1 MLTQDGPPDT
11 ADVQRAVMAAA
22 AELSPEPILPV
33 PLGQRAAPRINAV
46 QVVILILA
54 SIAFLYF
61 ARPVVL
67 PVIIAVM
74 AATTLGPL
82 MRGLAHLR
90 VPPVPS
96 AILVFVLLLTVAA
109 VAFVEVGRPAIAWM
123 DDAPQHVADLRVR
136 AERLFPNAHRM
147 TDAVNA
153 VNQLAASPAKKD
165 PRQKVETVEVHDQRG
180 ASYLLNWTGTALA
193 GIGEV
198 LVLIYLMLSSGDM
211 FMQKLVRVMPSLR
224 EKKRAVEVTREIQ
237 TNISVYLFSVTG
249 INIVLG
255 TAAAVGFYVM
265 GLPKAAMWGM
275 LAALFNY
282 VPYFGPVVGMILVGA
297 AGFLSFDSV
306 GLAVM
311 PGIWY
316 LLLHLVESNFV
327 TPILL
332 GRRFTLN
339 PVAIFISLMFW
350 FWLWGIPGALL
361 SVPILVSIKSV
372 CDRFPKAEL
381 VSEFIGRA
389 LAETNPKADETA
401 ESAHGA

>member
-1 MLTQDGPPDT
+1 M
-11 ADVQRAVMAAA
+11 AVT
-22 AELSPEPILPV
+22 AELPTEPILAV
-33 PLGQRAAPRINAV
+33 PLGQRAAPRITAA
-46 QVVILILA
+46 QVMLLVLG

-67 PVIIAVM
+67 PVFIAVM
-74 AATTLGPL
+74 AATTLKPL
-82 MRGLAHLR
+82 MRGLAYLR
-90 VPPVPS
+90 VPTVPS
-96 AILVFVLLLTVAA
+96 AILVFVLLLAGAA

-123 DDAPQHVADLRVR
+123 DDAPQHLADLRER

-153 VNQLAASPAKKD
+153 VNQLAAAPVKKD
-165 PRQKVETVEVHDQRG
+165 PRQRVETVEIHDQRG
-180 ASYLLNWTGTALA
+180 GNSLLNWTGTALA
-193 GIGEV
+193 GLGEV
-198 LVLIYLMLSSGDM
+198 LVLIYLILSSGDM

-237 TNISVYLFSVTG
+237 HNISVYLFSVTG
-249 INIVLG
+249 INVALG
-255 TAAAVGFYVM
+255 VVAAFGFYAM
-265 GLPKAAMWGM
+265 GLPKPAMWGM
-275 LAALFNY
+275 VIALLNY

-297 AGFLSFDSV
+297 AGFLSFDTV

-311 PGIWY
+311 PGAWY

-339 PVAIFISLMFW
+339 PVAIFVSLMFW

-381 VSEFIGRA
+381 VSEFIGRP
-389 LAETNPKADETA
+389 LAATDGNAADANADKA
-401 ESAHGA
+401 S

>member
-1 MLTQDGPPDT
+1 MLTEETPPDK

-22 AELSPEPILPV
+22 AELRPEPTLDAP
-33 PLGQRAAPRINAV
+33 PGERTAPRINAV
-46 QVVILILA
+46 QVIIVILA

-67 PVIIAVM
+67 PVVIAVM
-74 AATTLGPL
+74 AATTLNPL
-82 MRGLAHLR
+82 MRGLAYLR
-90 VPPVPS
+90 VPTVAS
-96 AILVFVLLLTVAA
+96 AVLVFVVLLTGAT
-109 VAFVEVGRPAIAWM
+109 VAFVELGRPAIAWM
-123 DDAPQHVADLRVR
+123 DEAPQHVADLRER

-153 VNQLAASPAKKD
+153 VNQLAAQPAKKD
-165 PRQKVETVEVHDQRG
+165 PRQKVETVEIHDQRG
-180 ASYLLNWTGTALA
+180 GNSLLNWTGTALA
-193 GIGEV
+193 GLGEV

-237 TNISVYLFSVTG
+237 SNISVYLFSVTG
-249 INIVLG
+249 INVLLG
-255 TAAAVGFYVM
+255 VVAGFGFYLM

-275 LAALFNY
+275 VIALLNY
-282 VPYFGPVVGMILVGA
+282 VPYFGPVVGVILVGA
-297 AGFLSFDSV
+297 AGFLSFDTV

-311 PGIWY
+311 PGAWY
-316 LLLHLVESNFV
+316 LLLHLLESNFV

-350 FWLWGIPGALL
+350 LWLWGIPGALL

-372 CDRFPKAEL
+372 CDRFPTAEL
-381 VSEFIGRA
+381 VSEFIGRPLSETSA
-389 LAETNPKADETA
+389 KGSEAET
-401 ESAHGA
+401 G

>member
-1 MLTQDGPPDT
+1 MLTEERPPDT
-11 ADVQRAVMAAA
+11 ADVQRAVMAVA
-22 AELSPEPILPV
+22 AELRTEPILEV

-67 PVIIAVM
+67 PVVIALM
-74 AATTLGPL
+74 AATTLKPL
-82 MRGLAHLR
+82 MRGLAYLR
-90 VPPVPS
+90 VPTVPS

-123 DDAPQHVADLRVR
+123 DDAPQHLTDLRDR
-136 AERLFPNAHRM
+136 AGRLFPNAHRM

-180 ASYLLNWTGTALA
+180 ASFLLNWTGTALA

-237 TNISVYLFSVTG
+237 SNIAVYLFSVTG

-255 TAAAVGFYVM
+255 SAAAVGFYLM

-275 LAALFNY
+275 VVALLNY
-282 VPYFGPVVGMILVGA
+282 VPYFGPVLGVMLVGA
-297 AGFLSFDSV
+297 AGFLSFDTV
-306 GLAVM
+306 GMAVM

-316 LLLHLVESNFV
+316 LLLHLVESNFL

-381 VSEFIGRA
+381 VSEFIGRPLGETGGKA
-389 LAETNPKADETA
+389 AEA
-401 ESAHGA
+401 EVPAAA